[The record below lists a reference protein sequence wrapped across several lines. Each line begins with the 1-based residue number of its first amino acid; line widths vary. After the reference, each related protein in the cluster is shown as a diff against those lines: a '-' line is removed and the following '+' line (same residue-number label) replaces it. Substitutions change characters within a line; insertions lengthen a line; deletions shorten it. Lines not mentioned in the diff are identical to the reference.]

1 MSQELDTSLIG
12 ETAAQLM
19 ESLPDEAD
27 GEIVAVGIIVVVDAG
42 DRVYTKVKTIPE
54 RYYEQLGILYAGLHV
69 LMATTTS
76 RYEPAM
82 AKKAYELKANLAS
95 GARLVATV
103 DGAGKQVEIGE
114 GDTYE
119 TSSLEEQQV
128 LDAVDELKA
137 AEPKKGG
144 DK

>member
-69 LMATTTS
+69 LMA
-76 RYEPAM
+76 
-82 AKKAYELKANLAS
+82 
-95 GARLVATV
+95 
-103 DGAGKQVEIGE
+103 D
-114 GDTYE
+114 D
-119 TSSLEEQQV
+119 
-128 LDAVDELKA
+128 D
-137 AEPKKGG
+137 
-144 DK
+144 

>member
-1 MSQELDTSLIG
+1 
-12 ETAAQLM
+12 
-19 ESLPDEAD
+19 
-27 GEIVAVGIIVVVDAG
+27 
-42 DRVYTKVKTIPE
+42 
-54 RYYEQLGILYAGLHV
+54 
-69 LMATTTS
+69 
-76 RYEPAM
+76 M